1 MPSTPEPGS
10 VAERIVWTRSR
21 MGLLAGIAEEFSR
34 TRPFAGL
41 RIGVCI
47 HLEPKT
53 VVLLETLRAGG
64 AEVVATGNFGTTLDE
79 AVAVLREE
87 GIDAVGSANLSPDEH
102 LANKA
107 YVVGS
112 EPDLVLDNGAEL
124 ASLIEPLGRRGI
136 RGGTEETTT
145 GALRLRGGEVACL
158 YPMIVINDS
167 PLKLIFENEI
177 GVGQT
182 MLESLMRETNTT
194 PAGKSVVV
202 VGYGWCG
209 RGIAKFFRD
218 FGGLVTVVDTDPVR
232 ALDAAVRGYEVR
244 TLLDAATT
252 ADMLITV
259 TGHPGVITAEALF
272 RMPDGAIVANAG
284 HFGTEID
291 IDGLEAVASEAQDVL
306 TESRSYRVPN
316 GTVTVLA
323 GGNMLN
329 LLCGSGNPLETMDV
343 GFAMQALSLAW
354 MVTHAG
360 GLDNVA
366 IPVPTEINNDVALR
380 LLKILRGYTP

>member
-136 RGGTEETTT
+136 RGGTEETHRRS
-145 GALRLRGGEVACL
+145 ASSRG
-158 YPMIVINDS
+158 
-167 PLKLIFENEI
+167 
-177 GVGQT
+177 
-182 MLESLMRETNTT
+182 
-194 PAGKSVVV
+194 
-202 VGYGWCG
+202 
-209 RGIAKFFRD
+209 
-218 FGGLVTVVDTDPVR
+218 
-232 ALDAAVRGYEVR
+232 
-244 TLLDAATT
+244 
-252 ADMLITV
+252 
-259 TGHPGVITAEALF
+259 
-272 RMPDGAIVANAG
+272 
-284 HFGTEID
+284 
-291 IDGLEAVASEAQDVL
+291 
-306 TESRSYRVPN
+306 
-316 GTVTVLA
+316 
-323 GGNMLN
+323 
-329 LLCGSGNPLETMDV
+329 
-343 GFAMQALSLAW
+343 
-354 MVTHAG
+354 
-360 GLDNVA
+360 
-366 IPVPTEINNDVALR
+366 
-380 LLKILRGYTP
+380 